1 MDAEDRL
8 ELIGLLV
15 EDNAWEAIV
24 KIGQAI
30 LDHYYSA
37 DVFTGES
44 KDIGPE
50 YVVALRNALAR
61 IREVDSDNEPRE
73 RSGP

>member
-1 MDAEDRL
+1 MDAEERL

-15 EDNAWEAIV
+15 EGNAWDAIV

-30 LDHYYSA
+30 LDHYYPA

-44 KDIGPE
+44 GDSGPE
-50 YVVALRNALAR
+50 YVVALRNALAH
-61 IREVDSDNEPRE
+61 IKEVHPT
-73 RSGP
+73 

>member
-1 MDAEDRL
+1 MDAEYRL

-15 EDNAWEAIV
+15 EGNAWDAIV

-30 LDHYYSA
+30 LDHYYPA
-37 DVFTGES
+37 DIFTGVS

-50 YVVALRNALAR
+50 YIVALRNALAR
-61 IREVDSDNEPRE
+61 IELRRE
-73 RSGP
+73 